1 MAKTQQASEVPADE
15 GRPIWEAAARARE
28 DGRKIFTCEVTVSF
42 TTGSGMGLG
51 GKKTTTVKRW
61 DPAYL
66 VESIEALGWRL
77 DRLDHVWQ
85 QTEHNTALNLAM
97 IRGLTS
103 AHMLFRRSEDPG
115 S

>member
-1 MAKTQQASEVPADE
+1 
-15 GRPIWEAAARARE
+15 
-28 DGRKIFTCEVTVSF
+28 VTVSF